1 MNPETVNIEDQAETN
16 RVDYIIG
23 CLKAA
28 DAAAVRAHIE
38 LRPLGIEGETL
49 TIEQWWAS

>member
-1 MNPETVNIEDQAETN
+1 MNPETANIEDQAETN

-28 DAAAVRAHIE
+28 DDAAVRTH
-38 LRPLGIEGETL
+38 L
-49 TIEQWWAS
+49 